1 MLVALVGWLLPGV
14 GKVELAGHG
23 SSAARRSSAA
33 VSVADPLSC
42 PQNVLTVAE
51 SDPIQGRRR
60 PRSSRP
66 PPRRRAARRAA
77 AAPPCRCPAH
87 RRGRTGRPTRIPSRQ
102 VVRSAS
108 MVALLM
114 PASGLRATSDS
125 TSQGTST
132 STPTSSWAASGVW
145 WLGWLGCPVPLQTF
159 WQAGCEGMIGV

>member
-1 MLVALVGWLLPGV
+1 MLVGWLLPGV

-23 SSAARRSSAA
+23 SSAGRRSSAA

-42 PQNVLTVAE
+42 PQNVLSVAE

-77 AAPPCRCPAH
+77 AAPPCRRPAH
-87 RRGRTGRPTRIPSRQ
+87 RRGSNRSPHVARIPSRQ

-132 STPTSSWAASGVW
+132 STPMSSWAASGVW
-145 WLGWLGCPVPLQTF
+145 WLGWLGCPMSGRWRCWRWCWT
-159 WQAGCEGMIGV
+159 GRG